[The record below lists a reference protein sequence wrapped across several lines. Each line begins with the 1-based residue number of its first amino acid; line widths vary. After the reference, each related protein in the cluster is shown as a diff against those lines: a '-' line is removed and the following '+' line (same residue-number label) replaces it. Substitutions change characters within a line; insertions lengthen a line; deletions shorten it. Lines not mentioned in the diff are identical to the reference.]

1 MSPSRRGDSGGS
13 RTAEQRE
20 RDRRERERR
29 RAQRAGGGPGGTG
42 AFDIYSEAPD
52 PTVSRP
58 PDLDWP
64 LDTGTAERPAA
75 AIEWAGPRGPAPEPA
90 RRHVVFDPDTGSQVF
105 VSDEPPVAPE
115 AIGDDA
121 SLAPPGTVEQR
132 AELSGR
138 REAGAH
144 DAGAVEDQPGAHD
157 QYAGHEQPTA
167 HDERSAGDGYP
178 AHPGAADH
186 PGYEPHPGYEA
197 PPGYEAH
204 SGYEAHPSYQAQPGH
219 EPQLGYAA
227 HPGAAPHPGYG
238 DGSDR
243 HPGYGDPAGGEASAG
258 YPGAAA
264 RPGAA
269 RPGRRSLG
277 GRLPSVP
284 SLPAGLGGLGDRLS
298 GLRGAR
304 VGSGRDARPDQE
316 AAGGGP
322 STRSRRVIPAGE
334 DEPAVRRRVIPAR
347 AGGRPAPG
355 RPATAGAGGASRA
368 SSLRRSLDPRSA
380 FRSTLS
386 DPISSS
392 RSRRLPSRPRGRVG
406 AIVALV
412 VVVVVLW
419 FLFSLFQPLKGS
431 GHGQVDV
438 VIPAGAGTSA
448 IGALL
453 AKDHV
458 ISSSFFFKLRVELS
472 GKRGKLES
480 GRYVLKQGMSYGAA
494 LAALTGTAAQP
505 AVTIKVTIPEG
516 FSRIQIAA
524 LAKRAGVVGD
534 YVAASAHSHVL
545 KPTSYG
551 APASVHSLEGF
562 LFPDTYDL
570 LPGDPVSKLI
580 NEQLVAFKQQ
590 LATVDLTAAKHVN
603 LTPYDV
609 IKIASMVER
618 ETSKPSERPLIA
630 AVIYNR
636 LKANMTLGID
646 ATLRYALNDYDKP
659 LTQSQLESKSPYNT
673 RLHRGLPP
681 TPIGNPGLASLE
693 AAAHPAK
700 VSYLYY
706 VVKPGTCGDVFSTT
720 FAQFEHDSAVY
731 NAARAADHGRSPTTC
746 SG

>member
-1 MSPSRRGDSGGS
+1 MRGRATGDPRPAMSPSRRADSGVS
-13 RTAEQRE
+13 RSAEQRE

-29 RAQRAGGGPGGTG
+29 RARRENGGAEGAG
-42 AFDIYSEAPD
+42 AFDSFATGPD

-64 LDTGTAERPAA
+64 LDFQGANGPPVP
-75 AIEWAGPRGPAPEPA
+75 IEWDGPRGPVLHTDG
-90 RRHVVFDPDTGSQVF
+90 RHLVYDPDTGSQVF
-105 VSDEPPVAPE
+105 VSDEPR
-115 AIGDDA
+115 A
-121 SLAPPGTVEQR
+121 SDEGQGYGE
-132 AELSGR
+132 S
-138 REAGAH
+138 AH
-144 DAGAVEDQPGAHD
+144 
-157 QYAGHEQPTA
+157 
-167 HDERSAGDGYP
+167 HDEYHYDGHAPHDEVGYHEP
-178 AHPGAADH
+178 HEEHGYSEPHDEPGQYDAHAPREEPPYDERQARH
-186 PGYEPHPGYEA
+186 EPTGYEDPRPGHGDAQDAY
-197 PPGYEAH
+197 P
-204 SGYEAHPSYQAQPGH
+204 SHPSY
-219 EPQLGYAA
+219 
-227 HPGAAPHPGYG
+227 APHPGYG
-238 DGSDR
+238 RGSDP
-243 HPGYGDPAGGEASAG
+243 HPGYGDPAEDDPLAA
-258 YPGAAA
+258 YPADQPTG
-264 RPGAA
+264 RPDGR
-269 RPGRRSLG
+269 RPGRRGLK
-277 GRLPSVP
+277 GRLPSVSLP
-284 SLPAGLGGLGDRLS
+284 SGRPTLPAGLAGIGDRLS

-304 VGSGRDARPDQE
+304 AGTAGNPTAGADP
-316 AAGGGP
+316 AAGGVRG
-322 STRSRRVIPAGE
+322 SAGRGRSAAG
-334 DEPAVRRRVIPAR
+334 V
-347 AGGRPAPG
+347 
-355 RPATAGAGGASRA
+355 GAASRA
-368 SSLRRSLDPRSA
+368 SSLRRSLDPRTA
-380 FRSTLS
+380 RRSPLS
-386 DPISSS
+386 DPTS
-392 RSRRLPSRPRGRVG
+392 RPRNSRLPSRPRGRLAAIG
-406 AIVALV
+406 ALLV
-412 VVVVVLW
+412 VVLALW

-431 GHGQVDV
+431 GHGQVEV

-448 IGALL
+448 IGSLL

-494 LAALTGTAAQP
+494 VAALTGTGAQP

-516 FSRIQIAA
+516 FSRVEIAA
-524 LAKRAGVVGD
+524 VAKKAGVVGN

-590 LATVDLTAAKHVN
+590 LVTVDLSAAKHLN
-603 LTPYDV
+603 LTAYDV

-618 ETSKPSERPLIA
+618 ETSSPRERPLIA

-646 ATLRYALNDYDKP
+646 ATLRYALNDFDKP
-659 LTQSQLESKSPYNT
+659 LTDSQLASKSPYNT

-706 VVKPGTCGDVFSTT
+706 VVKPGTCSDVFSTT

-731 NAARAADHGRSPTTC
+731 NAARAADNGRSPTTC